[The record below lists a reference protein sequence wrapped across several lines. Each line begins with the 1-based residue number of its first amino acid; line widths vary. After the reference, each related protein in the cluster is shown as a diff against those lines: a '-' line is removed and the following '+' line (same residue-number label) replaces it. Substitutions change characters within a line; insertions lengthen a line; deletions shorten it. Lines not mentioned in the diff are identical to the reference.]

1 MLQVSWLYGTVIGH
15 KDFVCRWSVESYI
28 DYWQN
33 KIDEA
38 KSEIEF
44 WELKKAKALEKQFEV
59 EVIPVKENK

>member
-1 MLQVSWLYGTVIGH
+1 VV
-15 KDFVCRWSVESYI
+15 VESYI

-59 EVIPVKENK
+59 GVIPVKETK